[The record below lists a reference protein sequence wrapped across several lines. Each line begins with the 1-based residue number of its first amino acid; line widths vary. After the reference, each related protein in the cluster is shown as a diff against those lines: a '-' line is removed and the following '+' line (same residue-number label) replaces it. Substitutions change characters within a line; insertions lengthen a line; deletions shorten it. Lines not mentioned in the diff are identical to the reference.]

1 MPNHY
6 LQLPENYREV
16 FHVDAKNKKTGLIL
30 NGIGLVLTALLVIP
44 PVLLADYSALH
55 LEKLLLY
62 DIVFLAALVAYL
74 VLHELAHGAAYKL
87 LTKEKLTFGF
97 SWSCA
102 YCGVPQCYT
111 SRKTALFSLFAPL
124 TVFTLVFLP
133 LAIGTYF
140 VNTESF
146 LLFSFLFAVHI
157 GGCTGDLYMIFLLC
171 FRYKDPALLM
181 RDTGPEQWL
190 YLPADPSQTD

>member
-30 NGIGLVLTALLVIP
+30 NGIGLVLTVLLAIP

-62 DIVFLAALVAYL
+62 DIVFIAALIGYL

-111 SRKTALFSLFAPL
+111 SRKTALISLCAPLAIFSLL
-124 TVFTLVFLP
+124 FLP
-133 LAIGTYF
+133 LAAGMYSVSTPA
-140 VNTESF
+140 F
-146 LLFSFLFAVHI
+146 LLFAFLFAVHI
-157 GGCTGDLYMIFLLC
+157 GGCTGDLYMISLLC
-171 FRYKDPALLM
+171 ARFRDPALLM

-190 YLPADPSQTD
+190 YLPAQET